1 MNLAHHNY
9 QNTLGTPNVTQ
20 AKTNWLNA
28 QKAHNNTLNT
38 PAYLRNAGYHAI

>member
-9 QNTLGTPNVTQ
+9 QNALGTPNVAQ

-28 QKAHNNTLNT
+28 QKAYNNTLNT